1 VIWAQIK
8 GGNKLHLACEPGEE
22 YYGDIIRAGHLS
34 APLCHTRAFKGRYR
48 MTINVPLAHACQ
60 NCVRIAGSWRRKDA

>member
-8 GGNKLHLACEPGEE
+8 DGNKLHLACEPGEE

-34 APLCHTRAFKGRYR
+34 APLCHTRAFTGHYC
-48 MTINVPLAHACQ
+48 MSINVPLGHACQ
-60 NCVRIAGSWRRKDA
+60 NCVRIAESWEA